1 LIRINLLPKRKKKSL
16 VIGRELMSGAIF
28 LLLLFGAVALWYYQL
43 NFKIENLQRQISET
57 KRQIETSNIQID
69 KIKKLKEEKKEVE
82 RKLNI
87 IKELKSRQKGP
98 APLLNQLSLIIPDE
112 IWLSSLSSKGSQL
125 SLEGMSLTA
134 NNVADFMKSLENTG
148 LLRQIE
154 LDKTEQQAIADNKK
168 VQSFKIICNLVDSNS
183 QANMSLSGEGS
194 TEEKK

>member
-1 LIRINLLPKRKKKSL
+1 MIRINLLPKRKKKSL
-16 VIGRELMSGAIF
+16 SIGKELTSGVIF
-28 LLLLFGAVALWYYQL
+28 LLLLFGAVALWYHQL

-154 LDKTEQQAIADNKK
+154 LDKTEQRAIADNKK
-168 VQSFKIICNLVDSNS
+168 VQNFKIICNLVDSNS

-194 TEEKK
+194 REEKK

>member
-16 VIGRELMSGAIF
+16 FIGRELMSGAIF